1 MKKAVLDKLDRVVIP
16 KDFCKELKLVPG
28 SPIVITMEKGSVV
41 IRSENMIC
49 RLCGSIIQP
58 DKAICLC
65 ESCIEK
71 VKRIEGTK

>member
-28 SPIVITMEKGSVV
+28 SPIVITMEQGSVV

-49 RLCGSIIQP
+49 RLCGSIIQA